1 MGQSNV
7 GIYSTR
13 VRFLDSSQV
22 NWRRCLKN
30 YEHLKKEMSIAA
42 LGKFKFDTNTK
53 NVGTRTFDFNAVSFF
68 LVIYLSQVEV
78 AVANGLP
85 A

>member
-1 MGQSNV
+1 
-7 GIYSTR
+7 
-13 VRFLDSSQV
+13 
-22 NWRRCLKN
+22 
-30 YEHLKKEMSIAA
+30 MSIAA